1 MLLLGTDAGKKRIQ
15 TGTVSPVGKV
25 RSKTAHREI
34 EPTTQGITTAKGRT
48 GTPQKQGQNKKLF

>member
-1 MLLLGTDAGKKRIQ
+1 MSLLGTDAGKKGIQ

-34 EPTTQGITTAKGRT
+34 EPATQGITTAKDRT
-48 GTPQKQGQNKKLF
+48 GTPQK